1 MANYIGIDLG
11 TTYSVVASLDARGR
25 PSVIENKNKTASPN
39 GNITASAILF
49 KGDDKAVG
57 DQARKIIGIS
67 ENVAARFKREMGSE
81 EKITV
86 GNLSFSAT
94 ELSSIVLNEMK
105 KIAEDKLGEITKAV
119 VTIPANFSNEA
130 RTATLEAAKI
140 AGLDVEHIINEP
152 TAAALYFAFKNN
164 KELNGNYAVYDLGG
178 GTFDI
183 SIIAINGNEV
193 EVLASNGIAK
203 LGGDDF
209 DKALIELVETKY
221 QAETGKKLDAE
232 FYTVTNAEV
241 DKISL
246 SKKKKVVAGGVEQEV
261 DGEAIFLTRSEFEDA
276 ISGLLAQTELACEA
290 TIDEANIS
298 IDDLDGVILAG
309 GSTRIPAVVASVER
323 VFKMA
328 PDASEN
334 PDEAIA
340 LGAALYAALKSD
352 GSDLN
357 ASQKKSIGNISL
369 SEVANHY
376 FGTITYG
383 QYKGGEGLT
392 NTIILHKGATLPC
405 ESSQTFTT
413 IHDNQTAVDCSVTQ
427 SDTPES
433 DPRWVKLIWEGEL
446 SLPSGRPKGMEV
458 MVTFSYD
465 ENQIMH
471 CRFKDVSSGEEEEI
485 SLSNSV
491 EDFNDTSAIDKF
503 LAD

>member
-11 TTYSVVASLDARGR
+11 TTYSAVASLDARGR
-25 PSVIENKNKTASPN
+25 PSIISNSNKSASPN

-49 KGDDKAVG
+49 RGNESIVG

-67 ENVAARFKREMGSE
+67 DSVAARFKRQMGTE
-81 EKITV
+81 EEITV
-86 GNLSFSAT
+86 GDMSFSAK

-105 KIAEDKLGEITKAV
+105 KVAEAELGEITKAV

-130 RTATLEAAKI
+130 RIATLEAAKI
-140 AGLDVEHIINEP
+140 AGLEVEHIINEP
-152 TAAALYFAFKNN
+152 TAAALYFAYKNN
-164 KELNGNYAVYDLGG
+164 KKLNGTYAVYDLGG

-183 SIIAINGNEV
+183 SIIAIEGNDV
-193 EVLASNGIAK
+193 EVVASNGIAK

-209 DKALIELVETKY
+209 DNALIELVKTKY
-221 QAETGKKLDAE
+221 QAETGNKLDPE

-261 DGEAIFLTRSEFEDA
+261 DGETIFITRAEFEDA
-276 ISGLLAQTELACEA
+276 ISGLLAQTELSCEA
-290 TIDEANIS
+290 TLDEANLSADKI
-298 IDDLDGVILAG
+298 DGVILAG
-309 GSTRIPAVVASVER
+309 GSTRIPAVIASVSR
-323 VFKMA
+323 VFQLE

-357 ASQKKSIGNISL
+357 ATQKKNISNISL

-383 QYKGGEGLT
+383 EREGGEGLT
-392 NTIILHKGATLPC
+392 NSIILEKGSKLPC
-405 ESSQTFTT
+405 EATKTFQTM
-413 IHDNQTAVDCSVTQ
+413 HDNQTSVDCSVTQ
-427 SDTPES
+427 SDAPES

-446 SLPSGRPKGMEV
+446 SLPDGRPKGMEIE
-458 MVTFSYD
+458 VTFSYD

-471 CRFKDVSSGEEEEI
+471 CRFKDVSSGKEEEI

-491 EDFNDTSAIDKF
+491 DDFSDTSAIDKF